1 MQVAKILFE
10 QEWNSQFFFF
20 FLRTQVF
27 LEFSFGLNYSPV
39 SFGELDVNLEKKE
52 GKNVRRR

>member
-1 MQVAKILFE
+1 MILFE
-10 QEWNSQFFFF
+10 QEWNSHFFFF
-20 FLRTQVF
+20 FLRTRVF